1 MGSSN
6 SPVSSLFEADWDV
19 DVVFVGNFAKGCL
32 EIALI

>member
-19 DVVFVGNFAKGCL
+19 EVDFIGYFTNGCF